1 MRIGSDGKD
10 WQMTEVWKDIKGFEG
25 MYAISNLGNVK
36 RLVHYKRCGVTGQT
50 LLEEKPMRF
59 YKNHNGYYRVCLC
72 KDGKRYFRFVHLLV
86 AEAFLSKED
95 GKTQINHIDGN
106 KENNIVENL
115 EWVTSKENHIHAS
128 EMGLKKSMKVFIVE
142 TGEVF
147 NSIGTCA
154 RHINGCKAVV
164 AKRLSDHSDMP
175 YKGYRFRY
183 CEERS
188 E

>member
-1 MRIGSDGKD
+1 
-10 WQMTEVWKDIKGFEG
+10 MTEVWKDIKGFEG
-25 MYAISNLGNVK
+25 KYAVSNLGNVK
-36 RLVHYKRCGVTGQT
+36 RLECYKRCGVSGKT

-86 AEAFLSKED
+86 VEAFLPKAD
-95 GKTQINHIDGN
+95 GKTQVNHIAGN
-106 KENNIVENL
+106 KENNSVANL

-128 EMGLKKSMKVFIVE
+128 ETGLKKSMKVAIVE

-147 NSIGTCA
+147 NSIGLCA
-154 RHINGCKAVV
+154 KHINGCKAVV

-175 YKGYRFRY
+175 YKGYHFRY
-183 CEERS
+183 YGERS

>member
-1 MRIGSDGKD
+1 
-10 WQMTEVWKDIKGFEG
+10 MTEVWKDIKGFEG
-25 MYAISNLGNVK
+25 KYAVSNFGNVK
-36 RLVHYKRCGVTGQT
+36 RLECYKRCGVSGKT
-50 LLEEKPMRF
+50 LLNERPMKL
-59 YKNHNGYYRVCLC
+59 YKNHNGYYRVCLWGS
-72 KDGKRYFRFVHLLV
+72 GKHNMRFIHRLV
-86 AEAFLSKED
+86 AEAFLPKVD
-95 GKTQINHIDGN
+95 GKTQVNHIDGN
-106 KENNIVENL
+106 KGNNSVANL

-175 YKGYRFRY
+175 YKGYHFRY

>member
-1 MRIGSDGKD
+1 
-10 WQMTEVWKDIKGFEG
+10 MTEVWKDIKGFEG
-25 MYAISNLGNVK
+25 MYAISNFGNVK
-36 RLVHYKRCGVTGQT
+36 RLVHYKRCGVAGQT

-86 AEAFLSKED
+86 AEAFLPKKE
-95 GKTQINHIDGN
+95 GKPQINHIDGN
-106 KENNIVENL
+106 KKNNVLNNL
-115 EWVTSKENHIHAS
+115 EWVTSKENHLHAA
-128 EMGLKKSMKVFIVE
+128 EMGLKKSIKIAIVE

-154 RHINGCKAVV
+154 RHIGGNDAVIS
-164 AKRLSDHSDMP
+164 KRLIDHSNVP
-175 YKGYRFRY
+175 YKGYHFRY
-183 CEERS
+183 CGERS